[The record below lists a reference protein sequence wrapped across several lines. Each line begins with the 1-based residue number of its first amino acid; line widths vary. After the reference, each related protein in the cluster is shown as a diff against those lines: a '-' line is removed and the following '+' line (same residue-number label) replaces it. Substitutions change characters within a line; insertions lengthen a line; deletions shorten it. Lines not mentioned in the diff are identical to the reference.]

1 MEIEIPNLIYTF
13 FISSLAIIGYC
24 NTLSSW
30 EVALLILIGK
40 VISPS

>member
-1 MEIEIPNLIYTF
+1 MEIEMPNLIYAF
-13 FISSLAIIGYC
+13 LISNPAIIGYC